1 VPLRFFG
8 SRAFSAGNA
17 ANFLLNASIIGTVF
31 FMAQF
36 LQTAQGYGPLGAGVR
51 LLPWTATLFVVAPIA
66 GSLVNRVGER
76 PLIVGGLALQAVG
89 MAWVGLIASP
99 SLPYAALVTPLI
111 VMGAGVSLAI
121 APTENAVISAVAAN
135 DIGKASGT
143 FNMVARLGA
152 AFGVA
157 ILAAIFG
164 SAGSVHSPQTF
175 SYGFAA
181 ALRVAAALSLLG
193 ACAGLV
199 LPGRG
204 KTFVA
209 PAQAEAQRIGKQ
221 EVSGAG
227 TLP

>member
-1 VPLRFFG
+1 MPMVPLRFFR

-99 SLPYAALVTPLI
+99 SLPYAALITPLV

-143 FNMVARLGA
+143 FGMVARHLGWRSWRPS
-152 AFGVA
+152 
-157 ILAAIFG
+157 LAARAASILRRPSAMG
-164 SAGSVHSPQTF
+164 SPLPCVWPQHSPSWEPVLA
-175 SYGFAA
+175 SYCLAGARRSSHQYK
-181 ALRVAAALSLLG
+181 LRHL
-193 ACAGLV
+193 
-199 LPGRG
+199 
-204 KTFVA
+204 
-209 PAQAEAQRIGKQ
+209 
-221 EVSGAG
+221 
-227 TLP
+227 